1 MDDKGRPFE
10 LDFLGVATTTQQV
23 QQGLS
28 AIASRISRAGQVP
41 AGGFGRL
48 WSTAY
53 KSPRTPPNAA
63 VDPEAA
69 AAASSRPPLT
79 AAASA
84 VTTADAWKY
93 RVAYRDLFGQHVGA
107 QVRHPLRSSVFTPC
121 C

>member
-1 MDDKGRPFE
+1 VDDAGRPFE

-28 AIASRISRAGQVP
+28 AIASRISKAGQVP

-53 KSPRTPPNAA
+53 KSPRIPRNAA
-63 VDPEAA
+63 VEPVA
-69 AAASSRPPLT
+69 AAASSRSPLN

-84 VTTADAWKY
+84 VITADAWKY
-93 RVAYRDLFGQHVGA
+93 RVAYHDLFGQHVGA
-107 QVRHPLRSSVFTPC
+107 QVRY
-121 C
+121 